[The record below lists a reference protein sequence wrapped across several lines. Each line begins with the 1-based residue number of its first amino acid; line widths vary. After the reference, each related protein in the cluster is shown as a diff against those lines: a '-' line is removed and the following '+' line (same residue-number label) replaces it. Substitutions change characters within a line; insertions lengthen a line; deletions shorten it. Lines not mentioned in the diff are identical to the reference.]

1 MTGAGSLLYGEVPQG
16 PPPPFALKIAK
27 FARGDPEPAKRNWRI
42 LEKPR
47 KQRGV
52 HNLTTHAEGSD
63 GCISTTAFFMEFRVS
78 QQQAVRV
85 SCQEDK
91 DGRSGSQ
98 QLSGCLREAVLP
110 LVRDAGRKK
119 CKRQA
124 EEVLLG

>member
-1 MTGAGSLLYGEVPQG
+1 M
-16 PPPPFALKIAK
+16 
-27 FARGDPEPAKRNWRI
+27 KRNWRI

-98 QLSGCLREAVLP
+98 QFSGRLCKAVLP
-110 LVRDAGRKK
+110 MVRNAGREK
-119 CKRQA
+119 C
-124 EEVLLG
+124 